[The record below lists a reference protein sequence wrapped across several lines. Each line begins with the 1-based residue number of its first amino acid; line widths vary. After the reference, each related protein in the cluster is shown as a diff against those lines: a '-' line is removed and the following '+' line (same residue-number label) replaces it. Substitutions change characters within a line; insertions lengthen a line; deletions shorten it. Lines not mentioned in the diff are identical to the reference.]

1 MKRPAEVPKVA
12 VDRQRQYLTRAEEQ
26 WGAGQAGASRA
37 NYFLSRKSL
46 QKLIAHLGLYSQD
59 YSYRGA
65 SRPVNLFVTELERR
79 SNRAWSDQ
87 PISRLLGQARER
99 ARSLRRRQPKNA
111 QKLYALLKADD
122 RLQEAVWEDSLPPQE
137 RMALI
142 HERVAEF
149 DRVYRDAAPV
159 LGVLHMG
166 PEACERCAGVGV
178 IESYKHIDGGLCY
191 ECGGTGLQP

>member
-1 MKRPAEVPKVA
+1 MRRPPEVPQIA
-12 VDRQRQYLTRAEEQ
+12 VDRQQQYLARAAEQ
-26 WGAGQAGASRA
+26 WAAGAVGASRV
-37 NYFLSRKSL
+37 NYFLARKSL

-79 SNRAWSDQ
+79 SNIAWWNQ
-87 PISRLLGQARER
+87 PISRLLDQARER
-99 ARSLRRRQPKNA
+99 ARSLHRRQPKNA
-111 QKLYALLKADD
+111 RKLYALLEADD
-122 RLQEAVWEDSLPPQE
+122 KLQDAVWASDLRPKD

-149 DRVYRDAAPV
+149 DRAYRDAAPV
-159 LGVLHMG
+159 LGIKHDG
-166 PEACERCAGVGV
+166 PEACERCAGAGV